1 MKEGNTKEETNEINE
16 RLIALM
22 GDTMSKYISIFFLFA
37 IVSVL
42 LIFMFGSVFMDGGNP
57 AEEAVYIFGTIIV
70 LLLSFIIS
78 QLYYLIDLFRKNR

>member
-1 MKEGNTKEETNEINE
+1 MKLKKEWI
-16 RLIALM
+16 LWGSYML
-22 GDTMSKYISIFFLFA
+22 KYISIFFLFA

-42 LIFMFGSVFMDGGNP
+42 LFFMFGSVFMGGGNP